1 MENTLCNW
9 AVCYDID
16 GSNYDDH
23 QTRTAWLFRL
33 VDAIEGR
40 RRA

>member
-1 MENTLCNW
+1 MTNTTLFL
-9 AVCYDID
+9 VVV
-16 GSNYDDH
+16 G
-23 QTRTAWLFRL
+23 TATVTSWLFRI

>member
-1 MENTLCNW
+1 M
-9 AVCYDID
+9 
-16 GSNYDDH
+16 
-23 QTRTAWLFRL
+23 TAPSLALVVIGAATVTSWLFRL

>member
-1 MENTLCNW
+1 MTAP
-9 AVCYDID
+9 AVALVVI
-16 GSNYDDH
+16 GAA
-23 QTRTAWLFRL
+23 TVTGWLFRL